1 MRLYH
6 GSNTPIE
13 IIDLKKCR
21 PFKDFG
27 QGFYM
32 TDIPSQANRM
42 AQRTTKMF
50 GGTPVVTAFE
60 FDIEA
65 AIRTGLKIKTFDA
78 PSKEWAKFVMN
89 NRDFNIPQPC
99 HNYDIVI
106 GPVADDTISRL
117 LRMFSENFI
126 SEEQLLHELT
136 FPEVTS
142 QYFFHTAEA
151 IKLLR
156 KL

>member
-1 MRLYH
+1 MLLYH
-6 GSNTPIE
+6 GSNTPIRTIE
-13 IIDLKKCR
+13 LNKCR
-21 PFKDFG
+21 PYKDFG

-32 TDIPSQANRM
+32 TDIPEQANRM

-50 GGTPVVTAFE
+50 GGSPVVTVFE
-60 FDIEA
+60 FDINEA
-65 AIRTGLKIKTFDA
+65 IQAGLKIKTFDS

-89 NRDFNIPQPC
+89 NRDFNIQQPC
-99 HNYDIVI
+99 HDFDIVI

-126 SEEQLLHELT
+126 SEEQLLRELT
-136 FPEVTS
+136 YPDVTS
-142 QYFFHTAEA
+142 QYFFHTEEA

-156 KL
+156 QL

>member
-6 GSNTPIE
+6 GSNTPIRTIE
-13 IIDLKKCR
+13 LNKCR
-21 PFKDFG
+21 PYKDFG

-32 TDIPSQANRM
+32 TDIPEQANRM

-50 GGTPVVTAFE
+50 GGSPVVTVFE
-60 FDIEA
+60 FDINEA
-65 AIRTGLKIKTFDA
+65 IQAGLKIKTFDS

-89 NRDFNIPQPC
+89 NRDFNIQQPC
-99 HNYDIVI
+99 HDFDIVI

-126 SEEQLLHELT
+126 SEEQLLRELT
-136 FPEVTS
+136 YPDVTS
-142 QYFFHTAEA
+142 QYFFHTEEA

-156 KL
+156 QL